1 MSTTP
6 AIHWLERAPDLYE
19 ARVVLPNGHDVYA
32 GYIAVSPGA
41 DRWRAYVGYAFF
53 PLGQGP
59 FPVMQ
64 RLIEQRVAEIM
75 HHGDEDLAEMDKR

>member
-1 MSTTP
+1 V
-6 AIHWLERAPDLYE
+6 IHWIARAPDLYE

-32 GYIAVSPGA
+32 GYIVVSPGA
-41 DRWRAYVGYAFF
+41 DRWRGYVGYEFF

-64 RLIEQRVAEIM
+64 RLVEQRVAEIM
-75 HHGDEDLAEMDKR
+75 QHGGEDLHHTL